1 MMANIEKYVFFAG
14 VCSLALAGTAIEVP
28 WRDGA
33 IVFDQ
38 PSQAGQT
45 ATLDVAAETTG
56 VRFDVPAVLTGETLT
71 MKAPATI
78 FGGGTIE
85 NPLAGTGGLAISF
98 PFWSAPNFY
107 PGSGAS
113 VLWKGVKLASIIGMV
128 GELTGAYIDRNYAA
142 ATMFFLEKSSDGQT
156 ATAQFHSIYD
166 YLRSAKLQFTQVG
179 DDVYVEHLWIKYTAA
194 LDKFGT
200 DPDDTW
206 RTYNLT
212 SYGSGTLY
220 MTRLRAW
227 QGPLTL
233 GGAFPSGRIS
243 ITTDAADSES
253 GIVRIVP
260 SGNMTVANEIASAAK
275 EIRFVGDKSARTDDS
290 ALVTFSTPTWIA
302 ATRPLHLVVDGV
314 NARLTNRTLLN
325 TGYDYCLALTNH
337 AIFTVDSPSG
347 SGQKVFPQTGENICR
362 LEIGPDCQLNLTGS
376 LDLVHF
382 GVSAVVDA
390 GEISMPYREH
400 YLNDLTLVNGGAV
413 TGQGAID
420 AGHTKNPVTRTR
432 GAVPCTIVPTILSQ
446 GRNTAVES
454 AEHLFDV
461 EADLELQGGLLL
473 NGLGSAPL
481 DYRKI
486 GSGTLTIGGRPAM
499 VRGNVN
505 KYEGA
510 PGAFRIESGTV
521 CLGGDQAFTRTNEFT
536 LAGGMLASGT
546 GNNEL
551 GTLTVESD
559 SGLEV
564 GSGTLTFRSSAAVVW
579 REGARLSITGEAD
592 RLEAGRIRFGTDST
606 GLSADQLSHMRYNG
620 KQRLTLTDE
629 GWLES
634 YKPGL
639 ALILR

>member
-1 MMANIEKYVFFAG
+1 MMANIEKYLFFAG

-45 ATLDVAAETTG
+45 ATLDVAAEATG

-85 NPLAGTGGLAISF
+85 NPLAGTDGLAISF

-113 VLWKGVKLASIIGMV
+113 VLWKGVKLASLVGMD
-128 GELTGAYIDRNYAA
+128 GALTGYYINREFAP
-142 ATMFFLEKSSDGQT
+142 ATMFFLEKSADGQA
-156 ATAQFHSIYD
+156 ATAQFHCIHDD
-166 YLRSAKLQFTQVG
+166 YLRSAKLKFTQVG
-179 DDVYVEHLWIKYTAA
+179 EDVYVEHLWIKYTSAF
-194 LDKFGT
+194 DKFGMN
-200 DPDDTW
+200 PDDTW

-212 SYGSGTLY
+212 SYASSTLY
-220 MTRLRAW
+220 MTRLCAW
-227 QGPLTL
+227 QDPLTL
-233 GGAFPSGRIS
+233 GGALPSGRIS

-302 ATRPLHLVVDGV
+302 ATRPLHLVVDGID
-314 NARLTNRTLLN
+314 ARLTNRTLLD

-347 SGQKVFPQTGENICR
+347 SGQQVFPQADENIGQ
-362 LEIGPDCQLNLTGS
+362 LEVGPDCLLKLTGS
-376 LDLVHF
+376 MYLVHY
-382 GVSAVVDA
+382 GVAISVDA
-390 GEISMPYREH
+390 GEVSMPYSEH
-400 YLNDLTLVNGGAV
+400 YLNNLTLVNGGTV
-413 TGQGAID
+413 TGQGALD

-432 GAVPCTIVPTILSQ
+432 GMVSCTIEPTILSQ
-446 GRNTAVES
+446 GRNTVVED

-473 NGLGSAPL
+473 NGLGSTPL
-481 DYRKI
+481 NYRKI

-505 KYEGA
+505 NYEGT
-510 PGAFRIESGTV
+510 PGAFRIEAGTV
-521 CLGGDQAFTRTNEFT
+521 RLGGNQAFTRTNEFT
-536 LAGGMLASGT
+536 LAGGTLASGT

-551 GTLTVESD
+551 GTLTVESN

-564 GSGTLTFRSSAAVVW
+564 GSGTLTFRSSAATVW
-579 REGARLSITGEAD
+579 REDARLSITGEAD

-606 GLSADQLSHMRYNG
+606 GLSADQLSCVRYNG
-620 KQRLTLTDE
+620 KQRVIVT
-629 GWLES
+629 
-634 YKPGL
+634 
-639 ALILR
+639 